1 MTETDR
7 AFYYK
12 GARQTCLSHPEALYE
27 HKDRAVYFTRIGIG
41 PRTGTAD
48 TGEGPKG
55 FSLHSQPYGT
65 FANSPALLE
74 AYMALDA
81 AFEKTRLSPT
91 ERQLVLLAVSVENA
105 CRYCTAAHS
114 TVLKQFLR
122 VPPEVVAAVRS
133 GSPVS
138 DHKLNVLVNLTRE
151 IVSARGY
158 VDQQTIDSFL
168 AASYQKEQVLEV
180 LIGVALKTIS
190 NYTDHL
196 SPNEVDKAF
205 AAER

>member
-1 MTETDR
+1 MSTKTALFTSLELES
-7 AFYYK
+7 APEQ
-12 GARQTCLSHPEALYE
+12 ARPTLEKVQ
-27 HKDRAVYFTRIGIG
+27 
-41 PRTGTAD
+41 
-48 TGEGPKG
+48 KG
-55 FSLHSQPYGT
+55 FHFIPNLYGT

-91 ERQLVLLAVSVENA
+91 ERQLVLLAASVENA
-105 CRYCTAAHS
+105 CQYCTAAHS

-122 VPPEVVAAVRS
+122 VPAEVVAAVRS
-133 GSPVS
+133 GSPVF
-138 DHKLNVLVNLTRE
+138 DRKLNVLVNLTRE

-168 AASYQKEQVLEV
+168 TAGYQKEQVLEV

-196 SPNEVDKAF
+196 SPNELDKAF
-205 AAER
+205 AADRWVPAGETSGRDC